1 MEKKEFEKK
10 VRRLTNAAN
19 DFGKED
25 AFFGIVVTEN
35 FDIAVI
41 APKGGE
47 QEALIGS
54 VLSKSIAE
62 VLEEGGTDAEQFVG
76 NLILKSIGTVMC
88 TRYSGLLHKTL
99 NNMFKE
105 NAPKAIADAVDNI
118 REMLFHGSDNPHNC
132 ADCDLLDV
140 CNAEKAVEYKKEH
153 NGKK

>member
-10 VRRLTNAAN
+10 VKRLTNAAN

-25 AFFGIVVTEN
+25 AFFCIVVTKDFN
-35 FDIAVI
+35 IAVI
-41 APKGGE
+41 APKDDE

-54 VLSKSIAE
+54 LMSKSIAD
-62 VLEEGGTDAEQFVG
+62 VLEKGGTGAEQLVG

-105 NAPKAIADAVDNI
+105 NAPKAIQDAIDNI
-118 REMLFHGSDNPHNC
+118 METLFHGSDKPHNC
-132 ADCDLLDV
+132 ADCDLLDK
-140 CNAEKAVEYKKEH
+140 CDAKKADEYRKNH

>member
-1 MEKKEFEKK
+1 MEKKDFEKK
-10 VRRLTNAAN
+10 VGRLTKAAN

-25 AFFGIVVTEN
+25 AFFGIVVTKD

-41 APKGGE
+41 EPNGDE

-62 VLEEGGTDAEQFVG
+62 VVEKGGTGAEQFVG

-99 NNMFKE
+99 NDMFIE
-105 NAPKAIADAVDNI
+105 NEPKAISDAVDNI
-118 REMLFHGSDNPHNC
+118 METLFHGSDKPHNC
-132 ADCDLLDV
+132 DDCDLLDV
-140 CNAEKAVEYKKEH
+140 CDAEKAVEYRKKH
-153 NGKK
+153 NCKK